1 MDAQLSERAITC
13 LLDQIDELKTE
24 VADLKKSNPNAGP
37 YEYTV
42 NGVKTT
48 QWPPVRPAGKKVV
61 LIAGGGG
68 FIGSHLS
75 KRLKSEGEYT
85 VIADWAEN
93 IYFDVKDYCDE
104 FHLLDLRY
112 QENCDKACYGA
123 DEVYDLAADMGG
135 MGFIESNHSIILQN
149 SLRINLN
156 LLASSTELG
165 VKRFFFSSSACVYPD
180 YAQTQCGEFS
190 PNLKESDAWPAD
202 IRSNAYGFEK
212 LVMEEACKWTT
223 HDYPSLLTRVARFH
237 NIYGP
242 QGTWK
247 GGREKAPAAFCRKTI
262 CNDDVFP
269 MWGDGEQTRSF
280 CLVDDCVEGVIR
292 IMRSDCTEPLNL
304 GSDEL
309 ISMNDMAKL
318 TFGFDGKTLKME
330 HIPGPQGV
338 RGRNSDNT
346 MIKEKIGWAP
356 SIKLAEGLKKTY
368 FWIKEKVEEDKKAG
382 IDLDQYKGSVI
393 VKAKAEDDGASVRTG
408 DTK

>member
-24 VADLKKSNPNAGP
+24 VSDLKKANPNAGP

-42 NGVKTT
+42 GGVKTT

-75 KRLKSEGEYT
+75 KRLRAEGEYT
-85 VIADWAEN
+85 VVADWAEN
-93 IYFDVKDYCDE
+93 IYFDVADYCDE
-104 FHLLDLRY
+104 FHLLDLRF
-112 QENCDKACYGA
+112 QDNCDKVCYGC

-149 SLRINLN
+149 SLRININ
-156 LLASSTELG
+156 LLASAVEFKL
-165 VKRFFFSSSACVYPD
+165 KKFFFSSSACVYPD

-212 LVMEEACKWTT
+212 LVMEEACKWTS
-223 HDYPSLLTRVARFH
+223 HDNPSLETRVARFH

-247 GGREKAPAAFCRKTI
+247 GGREKAPAAFCRKTL
-262 CNDDVFP
+262 CNDEVFP

-292 IMRSDCTEPLNL
+292 IMRSDCAEPLNL

-318 TFGFDGKTLKME
+318 TLSYEGKSLKFE

-346 MIKEKIGWAP
+346 MIKEKLGWAP
-356 SIKLAEGLKKTY
+356 SIKLADGLKTTY
-368 FWIKEKVEEDKKAG
+368 FWIKEKVEADKAKG
-382 IDLDQYKGSVI
+382 IDLEQYKGSVI
-393 VKAKAEDDGASVRTG
+393 VKAKVSDDGDSVRAG
-408 DTK
+408 KV